1 MAIVGGRLITSEDSP
16 LVCRWNDGNK
26 EVGVWKRGWKSR
38 EWGWSGGVER
48 CTRRGSKRL
57 RREGGGGRRQGEE
70 SARGCGGGPLGMMI
84 GSRFRS
90 RAFAGLDSVSAG
102 WPVMRSSL
110 HRAITLPRDPE
121 FRRKGTERGRDRER
135 ERNNRI
141 LIEIDQSEWKGS
153 MFDVWNFQMMAS
165 VRIEF

>member
-1 MAIVGGRLITSEDSP
+1 MEKPGMGLKWGRRALYAT
-16 LVCRWNDGNK
+16 
-26 EVGVWKRGWKSR
+26 
-38 EWGWSGGVER
+38 GVEAI
-48 CTRRGSKRL
+48 K
-57 RREGGGGRRQGEE
+57 EGRGEE
-70 SARGCGGGPLGMMI
+70 GDKGRNQLGGGPLGMMI

-102 WPVMRSSL
+102 WPAMRSSL

-153 MFDVWNFQMMAS
+153 TFDVWNFQMMAS

>member
-1 MAIVGGRLITSEDSP
+1 
-16 LVCRWNDGNK
+16 
-26 EVGVWKRGWKSR
+26 
-38 EWGWSGGVER
+38 
-48 CTRRGSKRL
+48 
-57 RREGGGGRRQGEE
+57 
-70 SARGCGGGPLGMMI
+70 MMI

-102 WPVMRSSL
+102 WPAMRSSL

-121 FRRKGTERGRDRER
+121 FRRKGTGEGKKER
-135 ERNNRI
+135 ERSNFRI

-153 MFDVWNFQMMAS
+153 TFDVWNFQMMAS